1 VRQSVLWDCAP
12 IKPAKAKRAKRRAA
26 DVVARLLL
34 LADETAEQAGSADG
48 DEAAAL
54 ADVVDELRAL
64 ARVVEAARAGR
75 LPTGVLRVV
84 GDAKRKA
91 AAQKRGMR
99 W

>member
-1 VRQSVLWDCAP
+1 MFGLREACAVRP
-12 IKPAKAKRAKRRAA
+12 PRRARRRAA

-34 LADETAEQAGSADG
+34 LADETSEQVASVGG

-54 ADVVDELRAL
+54 EDVVEELRAL

-75 LPTGVLRVV
+75 LPSGVLRVV
-84 GDAKRKA
+84 GDAQRKA
-91 AAQKRGMR
+91 AAKARGMR